1 MRKLPPL
8 NAVRAFE
15 SAARHLSFTRAGEEL
30 NVTHGAISRQIQ
42 ALEAWLGV
50 ALFRRLNRRVEL
62 TDAGQRYLAEIG
74 VALDRI
80 STASQALR
88 DRDAVRILRVNS
100 IPTFTMRWLIP
111 RLSTFQM
118 RFPRV
123 EVRLTT
129 SIEEIADLPDHFD
142 VIIRGGPEIHAGF
155 QSGRFLDESRF
166 PVCSPRLLERLP
178 LAAPSDLRHHTL
190 LHSDTLPSVW
200 PSWLVLAGVPNLR
213 PAHALT
219 FEHFYLSIQAAID
232 GLGVAMGPSALVT
245 EDLEEGR
252 LVAPF
257 PDLSLVA
264 RSYYW
269 YSPARNL
276 GDEVVQAFCA
286 WLGEE
291 RPQRHAN
298 VNTFPASGNGGNAA

>member
-30 NVTHGAISRQIQ
+30 NVTHGAISRQVQ

-50 ALFRRLNRRVEL
+50 PLFRRWNRRVEL
-62 TDAGQRYLAEIG
+62 TDAGQRYLSEIG
-74 VALDRI
+74 IALDRI
-80 STASQALR
+80 GAVSQSLR
-88 DRDAVRILRVNS
+88 DRDAVRVLRVNS

-111 RLSTFQM
+111 RLSAFQM

-129 SIEEIADLPDHFD
+129 STEDIERLPGHFD
-142 VIIRGGPEIHAGF
+142 VIIRGGPETHSGF
-155 QSGRFLDESRF
+155 HSGRFLDESRF
-166 PVCSPRLLERLP
+166 PVCSPSLLARLP
-178 LAAPSDLRHHTL
+178 LSMPSDLRHHTL

-200 PSWLVLAGVPNLR
+200 PSWLMLAGVPNLR
-213 PAHALT
+213 PAHALR

-232 GLGVAMGPSALVT
+232 GLGVAMGPSALIA

-257 PDLSLVA
+257 PALALGA

-269 YSPARNL
+269 YCPARNL
-276 GDEVVQAFCA
+276 DDEVAQAFCA
-286 WLGEE
+286 WLAQACLPG
-291 RPQRHAN
+291 HAN
-298 VNTFPASGNGGNAA
+298 VKTSSASRNRGNAA

>member
-1 MRKLPPL
+1 
-8 NAVRAFE
+8 
-15 SAARHLSFTRAGEEL
+15 
-30 NVTHGAISRQIQ
+30 
-42 ALEAWLGV
+42 
-50 ALFRRLNRRVEL
+50 
-62 TDAGQRYLAEIG
+62 
-74 VALDRI
+74 
-80 STASQALR
+80 
-88 DRDAVRILRVNS
+88 VNS

-129 SIEEIADLPDHFD
+129 SAEEIQRLADNFD

-155 QSGRFLDESRF
+155 HSGRFLDESRF
-166 PVCSPRLLERLP
+166 PVCSPVLLERLS
-178 LAAPSDLRHHTL
+178 LSTPSDLRHHTL
-190 LHSDTLPSVW
+190 LHAETRPSVW

-257 PDLSLVA
+257 PDLALGA

-269 YSPARNL
+269 YCPARNL
-276 GDEVVQAFCA
+276 DDDVVQAFCA
-286 WLGEE
+286 WLEE
-291 RPQRHAN
+291 DRPQRHAN
-298 VNTFPASGNGGNAA
+298 VNTFSTSGNGGNAA

>member
-42 ALEAWLGV
+42 VLEAWLGV
-50 ALFRRLNRRVEL
+50 PLFRLLNRRVEL
-62 TDAGQRYLAEIG
+62 TDAGQRYLSEIG

-80 STASQALR
+80 SAASQSVR
-88 DRDAVRILRVNS
+88 DRDAARILRVNS

-129 SIEEIADLPDHFD
+129 SIEEIEDLPDNFD

-155 QSGRFLDESRF
+155 RSGRFLDESRF
-166 PVCSPRLLERLP
+166 PVCSPALLKRAP
-178 LAAPSDLRHHTL
+178 LVTPSDLRRHTL
-190 LHSDTLPSVW
+190 LHSDTLPSIW
-200 PSWLVLAGVPNLR
+200 PSWLVLAGVPNLQ

-232 GLGVAMGPSALVT
+232 GLGVAMGPSALIA

-252 LVAPF
+252 LIAPF
-257 PDLSLVA
+257 PDLALVA

-269 YSPARNL
+269 YCPARNL

-286 WLGEE
+286 WLEE
-291 RPQRHAN
+291 ARGPRHAN
-298 VNTFPASGNGGNAA
+298 VNTISASGNEGNAA